1 MFLHYILNQDKTKL
15 ISRVFWAQVR
25 KPVPNDWAIIV
36 REDMEEF
43 GIVEKFEEIASISK
57 KAWKDQVKEAVTE
70 KAFKYLKDQI
80 QGRGLSKIKDL
91 VYSELKLQTYL
102 TGSDY
107 STTQKKFA
115 FRLRSRMVQVGH
127 NFGNK
132 DLCPL
137 CHIGAND
144 QLHLSECVVLKVSMP
159 ELMDNACDFKYE
171 EIYGEDPA
179 GGMNVTAML
188 HKSFQKRE

>member
-1 MFLHYILNQDKTKL
+1 
-15 ISRVFWAQVR
+15 
-25 KPVPNDWAIIV
+25 
-36 REDMEEF
+36 
-43 GIVEKFEEIASISK
+43 
-57 KAWKDQVKEAVTE
+57 
-70 KAFKYLKDQI
+70 
-80 QGRGLSKIKDL
+80 
-91 VYSELKLQTYL
+91 
-102 TGSDY
+102 
-107 STTQKKFA
+107 
-115 FRLRSRMVQVGH
+115 MVQVGH